1 MPIHPAL
8 IGAIS
13 PGPFVPAVAGK
24 GYFMG
29 GSQYQYD
36 EWVRIFLFTEET
48 VSQGSDNLNSTPYGG
63 DGTNGTNGTAG
74 YNSQSQN
81 AAPHYAEGKIDRITY
96 ATDAT
101 DVVSETM
108 TLLRASPGMCFNDG
122 TAFYAFGG
130 VTSSNRSEIDK
141 WTIPSETQSQL
152 SDYLSQGAAHS
163 GGASDGTTAGYRFG
177 GYAGAQPGSAVID
190 KIAFS
195 DDCVTTESDVLEAG
209 NYWTKATSDYSA
221 RKGYITHGGA
231 DDDMTE
237 MAYATGVTSLSGDP
251 FTGVR
256 YGALCTNNGV
266 AAYQGGGYDTVED
279 SIYKKVYA
287 SGTISLIL
295 ETMPEPAYNMTACEN
310 HALAI

>member
-13 PGPFVPAVAGK
+13 GSFAPGVAGK

-29 GSQYQYD
+29 GNQYQYD
-36 EWVRIFLFTEET
+36 EWVRIFLFAEET
-48 VSQGSDNLNSTPYGG
+48 VSQSSDNLNSTPYGG

-74 YNSQSQN
+74 YNAHSQN
-81 AAPHYAEGKIDRITY
+81 AAPAYAEGKIDRITY

-130 VTSSNRSEIDK
+130 ATASSRSEIDK
-141 WTIPSETQSQL
+141 WALPSETQSQL
-152 SDYLSQGAAHS
+152 SDYLSQGVPHS

-177 GYAGAQPGSAVID
+177 GYSGGGVDVID

-195 DDCVTTESDVLEAG
+195 DDCVTTESDTLEEA

-221 RKGYITHGGA
+221 RKGYILHGSA
-231 DDDMTE
+231 DDGMTE
-237 MAYATGVTSLSGDP
+237 MAYATGVTSLSAGP
-251 FTGVR
+251 FSSDGGGTGH
-256 YGALCTNNGV
+256 GCLCTNNGV
-266 AAYQGGGYDTVED
+266 AAYQGGGHSTTDW
-279 SIYKKVYA
+279 IQKKVYA
-287 SGTISLIL
+287 SGTISTIT
-295 ETMPEPAYNMTACEN
+295 ESMPEPAYNMTACEN